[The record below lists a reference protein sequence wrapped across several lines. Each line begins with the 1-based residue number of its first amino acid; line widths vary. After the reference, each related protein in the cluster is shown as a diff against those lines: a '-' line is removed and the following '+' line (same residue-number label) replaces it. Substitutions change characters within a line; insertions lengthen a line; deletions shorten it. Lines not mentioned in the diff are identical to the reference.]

1 MNSIR
6 NKLVKEIK
14 DFKRTALLKGSPAF
28 RISVWFSEAPFT
40 YFTLACL
47 KGLTVGLV
55 WILISEYNNPKS
67 NNLFFKKKEAEL
79 FTSEEIEKWNK
90 PYFSKSEHSSV
101 EVDASLPAD
110 HRRRQLLKKIAKE
123 RIGGG

>member
-1 MNSIR
+1 MNTIR
-6 NKLVKEIK
+6 NKLAKEIK

-28 RISVWFSEAPFT
+28 RISFT
-40 YFTLACL
+40 YLTLACL

-90 PYFSKSEHSSV
+90 PYFSKSDHSSV
-101 EVDASLPAD
+101 EVDASLPTD
-110 HRRRQLLKKIAKE
+110 HRRRQLLKEIAKE
-123 RIGGG
+123 KIGGS

>member
-1 MNSIR
+1 MNTIR
-6 NKLVKEIK
+6 NKLAKEIK

-28 RISVWFSEAPFT
+28 RISVWFS
-40 YFTLACL
+40 
-47 KGLTVGLV
+47 GLTVGLV

-90 PYFSKSEHSSV
+90 PYFSKSDHSSV
-101 EVDASLPAD
+101 EVDASLPTD
-110 HRRRQLLKKIAKE
+110 HRRRQLLKEIAKE
-123 RIGGG
+123 KIGGS